1 MLFQIFAKDGLLTVF
16 IRALHRLEEAVLKV
30 VLQQATTGQW
40 DTLSRALGRGA
51 AARPGEGGGG
61 EDPRAAGGQLGG
73 LGGNHLLPL
82 LRPGHGEGRLHGGC
96 ESQPGLEDRALKMGG
111 EGSMLSLP

>member
-61 EDPRAAGGQLGG
+61 GVLA
-73 LGGNHLLPL
+73 
-82 LRPGHGEGRLHGGC
+82 RPV
-96 ESQPGLEDRALKMGG
+96 
-111 EGSMLSLP
+111 